1 MEISITSTI
10 QKKGEYHVKYI
21 YWEKGTCG
29 CTGKEIVRQFK
40 KLPTNEELIEAI

>member
-1 MEISITSTI
+1 MEISITSTT
-10 QKKGEYHVKYI
+10 QEKDGYHVKYT

-40 KLPTNEELIEAI
+40 KLPTQEELIEAI